1 MIQMASDISDFR
13 KNLRVI
19 LDRQGRGAIAALARA
34 SDKMNR
40 PFLQDL
46 IAGRKS
52 PSIETIYRI
61 AGGLGIE
68 PAVLLLDH
76 EHFCKAI
83 DAEGRKLESA
93 ISAALHAAI
102 EPAAGPSKS
111 VARKPEL
118 SLEQVQAM
126 RRLGRQILRKRSA
139 KKKP

>member
-1 MIQMASDISDFR
+1 MASDISDFR

-93 ISAALHAAI
+93 ISAALQAAI
-102 EPAAGPSKS
+102 EPAACPNGKS
-111 VARKPEL
+111 AARKPEL
-118 SLEQVQAM
+118 SLEQIQAM
-126 RRLGRQILRKRSA
+126 RRLGQQILRKRSA
-139 KKKP
+139 KKRP